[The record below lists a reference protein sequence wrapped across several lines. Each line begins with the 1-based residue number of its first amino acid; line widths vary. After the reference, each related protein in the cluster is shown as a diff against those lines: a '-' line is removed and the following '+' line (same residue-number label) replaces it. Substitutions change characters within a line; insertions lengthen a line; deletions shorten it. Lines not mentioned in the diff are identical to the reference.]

1 MASVSISIPDEIHD
15 EVLEYAEKHTE
26 SVDQAYV
33 ELVEFALNNV
43 EHDPDE
49 DTYIM

>member
-33 ELVEFALNNV
+33 KYLGDKPRHKISDLVGTSNKV
-43 EHDPDE
+43 
-49 DTYIM
+49 